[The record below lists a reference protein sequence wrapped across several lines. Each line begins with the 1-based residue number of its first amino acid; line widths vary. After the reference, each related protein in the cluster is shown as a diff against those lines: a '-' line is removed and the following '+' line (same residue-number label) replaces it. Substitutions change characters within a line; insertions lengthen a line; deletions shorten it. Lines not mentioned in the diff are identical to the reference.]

1 MKDLIIADNSPLA
14 YAFDRDNGLP
24 ISSWFEDKNDKE
36 LYNIMPLLIFLSKIN
51 DVRKFIEKFV
61 SFDKIDY
68 SNVIK

>member
-14 YAFDRDNGLP
+14 YNFDRDNGLP
-24 ISSWFEDKNDKE
+24 ISFWFEDKNDKE